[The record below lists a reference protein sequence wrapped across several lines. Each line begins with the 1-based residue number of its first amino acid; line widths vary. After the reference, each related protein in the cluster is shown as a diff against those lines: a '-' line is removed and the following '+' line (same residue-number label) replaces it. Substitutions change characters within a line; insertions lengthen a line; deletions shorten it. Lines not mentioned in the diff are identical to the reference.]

1 MAAPASYKTL
11 YSQRDAVFRGTEAAW
26 QWDLVPV
33 ANGIFGVDGQYDVI
47 RATFTDGSNVPQMPP
62 MRLGGGAYWR
72 SDNWFVRTGILHAV
86 GRTTSA
92 SSKPR
97 RAATTC

>member
-1 MAAPASYKTL
+1 M
-11 YSQRDAVFRGTEAAW
+11 G
-26 QWDLVPV
+26 LVPV

-72 SDNWFVRTGILHAV
+72 SDNWFVRMGILHAWGQNNV
-86 GRTTSA
+86 GLFETSTGGYNLLRGK
-92 SSKPR
+92 S
-97 RAATTC
+97 